1 MIGSDPGR
9 SIGEHS
15 YLAVG
20 LVRTAACAHLWRGAA
35 YRGRMP
41 STVIRHI
48 RYEPGSSRLI
58 VVFVSGRTYAYE
70 DVPADIFEA
79 FRAAPSRGA
88 YFNEWIRD
96 RYDCTYL
103 A

>member
-1 MIGSDPGR
+1 
-9 SIGEHS
+9 
-15 YLAVG
+15 
-20 LVRTAACAHLWRGAA
+20 
-35 YRGRMP
+35 MP
-41 STVIRHI
+41 STAFRQI
-48 RYEPGSSRLI
+48 RYEPDSQRLL

-70 DVPADIFEA
+70 GVPADIFA
-79 FRAAPSRGA
+79 ALQTAPSRGT

>member
-1 MIGSDPGR
+1 
-9 SIGEHS
+9 
-15 YLAVG
+15 
-20 LVRTAACAHLWRGAA
+20 
-35 YRGRMP
+35 MP
-41 STVIRHI
+41 STAFRQI
-48 RYEPGSSRLI
+48 RYEPDSQRLL

-70 DVPADIFEA
+70 GVPADIFA
-79 FRAAPSRGA
+79 ALQAAPSRGT